1 MLKEQNQPKIS
12 SQPSMNHSKEDFI
25 PAFVKEEMAQAIRDQ
40 ELKDKLMFDKRNKA
54 KHDPEM

>member
-40 ELKDKLMFDKRNKA
+40 ELKDKLILDKRNKA
-54 KHDPEM
+54 KHDP